1 MRFEPLALEEWFRHW
16 RGVGTNLDISGAPS
30 PYGEFS
36 PDVEEGQDPIELEE
50 RLVEELSSLYGVEG
64 ERIALTFGAQNAN
77 ALALLTQLSSTD
89 TIAMENPIYEPMR
102 AVAERI
108 CRVAVL
114 PRIRENDFVPDLE
127 VLDRLLVSGS
137 RLVMITNL
145 HNPTAAMLG
154 DEDLLA
160 IADIVED
167 RGALLLCD
175 EIYREMSYSS
185 PPESVHRFQDVGIS
199 TNGVT
204 KLYGLGDL
212 RVGWLIGP
220 PDVARSVELARLA
233 TASHLPSHSL
243 AVTIAALEQRNWFR
257 ERMLAL
263 AEENL
268 NVLKEWSEREERVD
282 FAWPEGTLMF
292 LLSLPGEI
300 DDMEFSE
307 LLLERFDTAV
317 CPGRYFGIHGQVRV
331 TLSCPPSE
339 FRRGL
344 ENISSAL
351 DHLS

>member
-199 TNGVT
+199 TNGGCRH
-204 KLYGLGDL
+204 LHQRGDEAL
-212 RVGWLIGP
+212 RARGPEGGVADRTSRCSEIRGAGQVG
-220 PDVARSVELARLA
+220 
-233 TASHLPSHSL
+233 HCLPSSL
-243 AVTIAALEQRNWFR
+243 
-257 ERMLAL
+257 
-263 AEENL
+263 
-268 NVLKEWSEREERVD
+268 S
-282 FAWPEGTLMF
+282 FAG
-292 LLSLPGEI
+292 G
-300 DDMEFSE
+300 
-307 LLLERFDTAV
+307 
-317 CPGRYFGIHGQVRV
+317 HH
-331 TLSCPPSE
+331 
-339 FRRGL
+339 RRP
-344 ENISSAL
+344 
-351 DHLS
+351 